1 MSAHTGTDRACT
13 AGVYSNSQGASSAF
27 SGPSGSPAGI
37 AESPFTFVPD
47 AALGVLDWRAVKPYD
62 ILMVVSEATPYSK
75 TGGLADVGG
84 SLPAAL
90 AHLGHHVTV
99 VTPRYRGMEGGEILA
114 SFARGAWLGA
124 PECSVLERIHDDG
137 VRFWLVD
144 CPGYYDREEVYGPRH
159 GDYADNHLR
168 FSLLSRAALECAAGS
183 GMRPSIVHAH
193 DWQAGLVPAY
203 LRERFKQHPAFAGT
217 GTVFTIHN
225 LAYQG
230 IFGREVLPHLDLPWD
245 VFTGE
250 GLEFWNNVSF
260 LKSGINF
267 SEMVTTVS
275 RRYAQEIQTPE
286 QGFGFEGILQ
296 RRAGVLVGIRN
307 GVDTKVWNPED
318 DPLLP
323 ARFSAA
329 DLAGKAEVKR
339 ALLGRFGLDAP
350 GQWARPVIGMVSRMV
365 DQKGLDLIAGAVGTG
380 ALQAL
385 DATFVILGT
394 GVPQYE
400 GMWRRL
406 AALHPNRVAVT
417 VGFSE
422 ELAHLIE
429 GGSDIFLMPSR
440 FEPCGLNQMYS
451 LRYGTVPV
459 VRATGGLDDTVQ
471 NVDDATGDGTGFKFL
486 PYTREAMM
494 DALHRALAWY
504 SRPAAWR
511 RIQLAGMAQDNS
523 WEASAREY
531 LEVYARARERA
542 AKG

>member
-1 MSAHTGTDRACT
+1 M
-13 AGVYSNSQGASSAF
+13 F
-27 SGPSGSPAGI
+27 
-37 AESPFTFVPD
+37 
-47 AALGVLDWRAVKPYD
+47 D
-62 ILMVVSEATPYSK
+62 ILMVVSEAIPYSK
-75 TGGLADVGG
+75 TGGLGDVGG
-84 SLPAAL
+84 ALPAAL

-99 VTPRYRGMEGGEILA
+99 VTPRYRGVPDGQLVA
-114 SFARGAWLGA
+114 SFGRGAWLGA
-124 PECSVLERIHDDG
+124 PEFRVVENVQDDG
-137 VRFWLVD
+137 VRFWFVD
-144 CPGYYDREEVYGPRH
+144 CPTYYDREDLYADAR
-159 GDYADNHLR
+159 GDFPDNHLR
-168 FSLLSRAALECAAGS
+168 FALLSRAALECAAYAE
-183 GMRPSIVHAH
+183 MRPSVVHAH
-193 DWQAGLVPAY
+193 DWQTGLVPAY
-203 LRERFKQHPAFAGT
+203 LRERFRGHPAFAGA

-230 IFGREVLPHLDLPWD
+230 IFGREVLPRLDLPWD

-250 GLEFWNNVSF
+250 GLEFWDKVSF

-307 GVDTKVWNPED
+307 GVDTRVWDPQR

-323 ARFSAA
+323 ASFSVD
-329 DLAGKAEVKR
+329 DLSGKTEVKR
-339 ALLGRFGLDAP
+339 ALLARCGLDAP

-365 DQKGLDLIAGAVGTG
+365 DQKGLDLIFGAVAAG

-385 DATFVILGT
+385 DASFVILGT
-394 GVPQYE
+394 GAPRYE
-400 GMWRRL
+400 KMWRDL
-406 AALHPNRVAVT
+406 AVRHPNRVAVT
-417 VGFSE
+417 VGFNE

-429 GGSDIFLMPSR
+429 GGSDIFFMPSR

-459 VRATGGLDDTVQ
+459 VRATGGLDDTVID
-471 NVDDATGDGTGFKFL
+471 VDEQSGEGTGFTFGA
-486 PYTREAMM
+486 YTIEAMM
-494 DALHRALAWY
+494 AALQRALAWY
-504 SRPAAWR
+504 ARPAAWR

-531 LEVYARARERA
+531 VGVYTRARERA
-542 AKG
+542 GRG